1 VNPKG
6 QANQGPLARSWT
18 PSPAGWA
25 DGPGP
30 LHQRL
35 AASIESAI
43 ARGEL
48 APGVA
53 LPTERDLAELASVS
67 RSTAAHAYR
76 TLKQAGRID
85 SRQGRGTWVAEP
97 RSALRGTAGGIAP
110 VLINPDD
117 AIDLSLAA
125 SAPSPELWAA
135 IDDAVVRSR
144 RSLAGVG
151 YDPAGL
157 AELRAAVGD
166 RPDEVLITSG
176 AQQAISLV
184 VDELVAPGAAVVV
197 EDVTYVG
204 VIDAAR
210 RVGAHLVA
218 VPTGIDGVDVDAL
231 VEAVERHR
239 PALVYLNPTHHSPS
253 GSVLPDAGRAAI
265 ADLSRRTRTPVVDD
279 TTLAALAFDA
289 ERRPRPLGSFDLGAP
304 IITIGSLSKSMWAG
318 LRVGW
323 VRADRRLVERLTRRR
338 MVADLGGSL
347 LSQAVAL
354 ELFGRLDVLAA
365 ARADELGGHHRHLV
379 DLLHRHFPEWVPA
392 DVRGGTAAWVRV
404 PGDASRFARRAA
416 EHGVHVVAGPDLSP
430 HGGAADHLR
439 LALGPSTDL
448 LDEAVRRLAVA
459 WSTAPDRPA
468 IVV

>member
-1 VNPKG
+1 M
-6 QANQGPLARSWT
+6 
-18 PSPAGWA
+18 
-25 DGPGP
+25 
-30 LHQRL
+30 HQRL

-48 APGVA
+48 APGAA
-53 LPTERDLAELASVS
+53 LPTERALAELASVS
-67 RSTAAHAYR
+67 RATAAHAYR
-76 TLKQAGRID
+76 TLKRAGRID
-85 SRQGRGTWVAEP
+85 SRQGRGTWVTEP
-97 RSALRGTAGGIAP
+97 RSARRGAAGGIAP
-110 VLINPDD
+110 VLVNPDD

-135 IDDAVVRSR
+135 IDDAVVRAS

-157 AELRAAVGD
+157 VELRAMLGD

-184 VDELVAPGAAVVV
+184 VEELVAPGAVVVV

-204 VIDAAR
+204 ALDAAR

-218 VPTGIDGVDVDAL
+218 VATGLDGVDVEAL
-231 VEAVERHR
+231 VDAVERHR
-239 PALVYLNPTHHSPS
+239 PALVYLNPTHQSPT
-253 GSVLPDAGRAAI
+253 GSVLSDGARAVI
-265 ADLSRRTRTPVVDD
+265 VDLARRTGTPVVDD
-279 TTLAALAFDA
+279 TTLAPLAFDA
-289 ERRPRPLGSFDLGAP
+289 ERRPRPLGSFDLTAP
-304 IITIGSLSKSMWAG
+304 IVTVGSISKSTWAG

-323 VRADRRLVERLTRRR
+323 VQADRRLVERLTQRR

-347 LSQAVAL
+347 VSQAVAL
-354 ELFGRLDVLAA
+354 ELVDRLDVLAA
-365 ARADELGGHHRHLV
+365 ARAAELAEHHRHLV
-379 DLLHRHFPEWVPA
+379 AALHEALPEWEPA
-392 DVRGGTAAWVRV
+392 PSRGGTSAWVRL
-404 PGDASRFARRAA
+404 PGGDASGFARRAA
-416 EHGVHVVAGPDLSP
+416 DHGVHVVAGPALSP

-439 LALGPSTDL
+439 LALGPTSDL

-459 WSTAPDRPA
+459 WSAGPDRPA